1 MLYMFRCD
9 AGASYIWSAMGQMP
23 FLRDADGSFSKK
35 RLTPKEVLGLIADKR
50 IRFVDLQFS
59 DVPGR
64 MQHVTVPSEMISE
77 KTFTEG
83 VAKLDGSSIKGF
95 TEIYESDMILLP
107 DATTFG
113 VIPWSAENLR
123 SCRMICNVHWGFGNQ
138 RFSRDVRYVA
148 DKAVDAIKSEGFTG
162 SLWGPEVEFFVF
174 DNVTWDVNNPFAASY
189 KISSSESA
197 LEARGLNFPI
207 RFKEGYYPASPI
219 DSLMNY
225 RSECALDL
233 WEGFGIACD
242 AHHHEVATA
251 GQCEIDMYRDGL
263 VEMADS
269 VLTYKYV
276 IKNVASKNGLIATT
290 MPKPIFGDNASGMH
304 VASSLWKGERN
315 AFYDSG
321 DEYAELSQIGRYY
334 VGGLLEHSRALCA
347 IVAPTTNS
355 YRRLVPGYEAPV
367 YVAWSRRNRSANVR
381 IPVYEKGK
389 EAEGPKR
396 VEFRTPD
403 TSCNPYLAFAAILCA
418 GLDGIKKKMDSGNPV
433 DEDIYKLTP
442 ERRKELSIKELPT
455 SLTESIESL
464 RSDSEFL
471 KGVFTND
478 LIETIIDIGMQGQ
491 KMVAARPHPYEF
503 YLYFDI

>member
-1 MLYMFRCD
+1 
-9 AGASYIWSAMGQMP
+9 MP
-23 FLRDADGSFSKK
+23 FVRKNDGSLSERK
-35 RLTPKEVLGLIADKR
+35 LTVKGVLDEISQKTV
-50 IRFVDLQFS
+50 RFVDLQFS

-64 MQHVTVPSEMISE
+64 MQHFTMPAGMLSE

-95 TEIYESDMILLP
+95 TEIYESDMVLVP
-107 DATTFG
+107 DVDTFG
-113 VIPWSAENLR
+113 ILPWSDESLKT
-123 SCRMICNVHWGFGNQ
+123 CRMICDVHWGYGRG
-138 RFSRDVRYVA
+138 RFSRDVRYIA
-148 DKAVDAIKSEGFTG
+148 QKAVEAIKGEGFSD

-174 DNVTWDVNNPFAASY
+174 DNVTWDVNNPFASGY
-189 KISSSESA
+189 KISSRESA

-207 RFKEGYYPASPI
+207 RFKEGYYPAPPV
-219 DSLMNY
+219 DSLMDF
-225 RSECALDL
+225 RSQCVRYL
-233 WEGFGIACD
+233 WDGFGIECD
-242 AHHHEVATA
+242 GHHHEVATA
-251 GQCEIDMYRDGL
+251 GQGEINMYRDGL
-263 VEMADS
+263 VEMADA

-304 VASSLWKGERN
+304 VSSSLWKGGRN
-315 AFYDSG
+315 AFYDPN

-367 YVAWSRRNRSANVR
+367 YIAWSRRNRSANIR

-389 EAEGPKR
+389 GAEPAKR
-396 VEFRTPD
+396 LEFRTPD
-403 TSCNPYLAFAAILCA
+403 PSCNPYLAFAAILCA
-418 GLDGIKKKMDSGNPV
+418 GLDGIKKKIDPGSPV
-433 DEDIYKLTP
+433 DEDIYKLTA
-442 ERRKELSIKELPT
+442 ERRRELSIKQLPT
-455 SLTESIESL
+455 SLMESIDSL

-471 KGVFTND
+471 KGVFTDD
-478 LIETIIDIGMQGQ
+478 LIETIIDIGTQGYN
-491 KMVAARPHPYEF
+491 MISARPHPYEF